1 MPVDLIR
8 TDALTAA
15 APYAYA
21 SVVTAGSLVFTAG
34 ACPLDA
40 EGRIGPPDDVAGQAA
55 RVMENLVT
63 ALAAAGAALTDV
75 AKTTVYVATA
85 DRADLTDRLGG
96 GPGGVRR
103 PRRPQHPALGAR
115 PGLAGPARG
124 GGGRRGHLA
133 DDLVGL
139 HLPGS

>member
-8 TDALTAA
+8 STDLTAA

-40 EGRIGPPDDVAGQAA
+40 DGRIGPPDDVAGQAA

-63 ALAAAGAALTDV
+63 ALAAAGASLTDV

-85 DRADLTDRLGG
+85 DRADLTAAWEVVRAAFGDHDAPSTLLAVPVLGW
-96 GPGGVRR
+96 PGQLVEVEAVAAV
-103 PRRPQHPALGAR
+103 PSAPASA
-115 PGLAGPARG
+115 
-124 GGGRRGHLA
+124 
-133 DDLVGL
+133 
-139 HLPGS
+139 